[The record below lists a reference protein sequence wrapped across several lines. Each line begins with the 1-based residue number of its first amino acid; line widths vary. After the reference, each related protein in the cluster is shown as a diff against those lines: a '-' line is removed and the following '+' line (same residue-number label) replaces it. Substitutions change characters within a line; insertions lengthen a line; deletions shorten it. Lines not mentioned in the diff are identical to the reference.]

1 MTKLV
6 IETFLPCVE
15 IFLVAFEAKRYKLI
29 KTHAERYA
37 ITARDE
43 GFYKLCCW
51 FTCLRDVIDVGL
63 YVAASLAEGKIN
75 TVYTPPVAIKSSG
88 SSKRPSNVEFTS
100 MFTLDEENS
109 PSTKFLKQPKK
120 ADSFSKRFDELVELP
135 EDIPEEVFDDRV
147 PVESYKRPVE
157 HVSSPYQKVNIVVND
172 ALLRFPA
179 KCLDIISDMID
190 NIEIA
195 IWDASVEEFAT

>member
-1 MTKLV
+1 M
-6 IETFLPCVE
+6 PCVE

-51 FTCLRDVIDVGL
+51 FTVLRDVIDVGL

-75 TVYTPPVAIKSSG
+75 TIYTPPVAIKAASSSG
-88 SSKRPSNVEFTS
+88 SSKRPSNIDFT
-100 MFTLDEENS
+100 TTELDGS
-109 PSTKFLKQPKK
+109 PSNKFIRNYKK
-120 ADSFSKRFDELVELP
+120 NDSYDNNNYSAKFDEIVDFA
-135 EDIPEEVFDDRV
+135 EDIPEEVFDDRI
-147 PVESYKRPVE
+147 PVVSNIKKPAEPI
-157 HVSSPYQKVNIVVND
+157 SSPFQKVNFVVND
-172 ALLRFPA
+172 SLLRFPA

-195 IWDASVEEFAT
+195 IWDASVEEFAS